1 VLFLVFFDVVY
12 LALLAWK
19 GLLEAF
25 PVAVGLA
32 LILPYALGVMAGQGM
47 FDPARERIYRGVSYA
62 VIAAAALGGLPVFD

>member
-1 VLFLVFFDVVY
+1 MFFDVVY

-32 LILPYALGVMAGQGM
+32 LILPYALGVIAGQGM
-47 FDPARERIYRGVSYA
+47 FDAGARAKS
-62 VIAAAALGGLPVFD
+62 IAGSPMR